1 MTENHHMYEKLIK
14 LTSERN
20 VMVNELIR
28 NHTYTRLGGKADFYV
43 VPETY
48 EQVQEIIKLA
58 NQEAIAFTM
67 LGNGSN
73 LIVKDGG
80 IRGIVLNLQKLSDIS
95 TDGNRLIAQ
104 SGARIIDVSRE
115 ALSQGLTGLEFACG
129 IPGSV
134 GGALFMNAGA
144 YGGEIK
150 DVLTSAVVA
159 NREGEILTLTAE
171 QLDLD
176 YRTSNIP
183 DNGYI
188 VLEAT
193 FTLRQGEHEAIKEIM
208 DDLTNR
214 RETKQPLEYP
224 SCGSVFKRPPGY
236 FAGKL
241 IQDSDL
247 QGKQIGGAQV
257 SLKHA
262 GFIVNK
268 DNATAKEYID
278 LIHFVQSTV
287 KQKFDVKLEREVKII
302 GEDLVK

>member
-129 IPGSV
+129 IP
-134 GGALFMNAGA
+134 
-144 YGGEIK
+144 
-150 DVLTSAVVA
+150 
-159 NREGEILTLTAE
+159 
-171 QLDLD
+171 
-176 YRTSNIP
+176 
-183 DNGYI
+183 
-188 VLEAT
+188 
-193 FTLRQGEHEAIKEIM
+193 
-208 DDLTNR
+208 
-214 RETKQPLEYP
+214 
-224 SCGSVFKRPPGY
+224 
-236 FAGKL
+236 
-241 IQDSDL
+241 
-247 QGKQIGGAQV
+247 
-257 SLKHA
+257 
-262 GFIVNK
+262 
-268 DNATAKEYID
+268 
-278 LIHFVQSTV
+278 
-287 KQKFDVKLEREVKII
+287 
-302 GEDLVK
+302 